1 MAWMG
6 ESVRPLFSRE
16 KNRMLPVPSLPG
28 GLLSQAKVYYIA

>member
-6 ESVRPLFSRE
+6 ESE

-28 GLLSQAKVYYIA
+28 DLLSQAKVYYIA